1 VMGGAIAVYAPVY
14 HWVFVRGADPMY
26 VASLVPDAGIDTK
39 LVLGAVVFGIG
50 WGLSGFC
57 PGPAI
62 VAMGSGATGA
72 LAFGAA
78 MIAGMGLFH
87 AVTRTLR

>member
-1 VMGGAIAVYAPVY
+1 MRPCTTGCSCVAPI
-14 HWVFVRGADPMY
+14 RCT
-26 VASLVPDAGIDTK
+26 SLRSSRTGIDTK